1 MSRTYFFEPSARVP
15 CVYCGSRL
23 LVESTHEIDA
33 DSDHIDEAES
43 MIVDAIEAQMEEDG
57 WHDGNCPGCMV
68 KHRTEIME
76 QREADADHGW
86 EEGEEH
92 AV

>member
-1 MSRTYFFEPSARVP
+1 VSRTYFFKPSARVR
-15 CVYCGSRL
+15 CGYCTKRL

-57 WHDGNCPGCMV
+57 WHDGNCPGCLTN
-68 KHRTEIME
+68 HGAEIAA
-76 QREADADHGW
+76 QVDADADHGW
-86 EEGEEH
+86 EEGEED
-92 AV
+92 AA